1 MRINDNFLYFLIS
14 FETID
19 GTAEAG
25 SDYIGKKELMQ
36 FKPDETHKYIDIVII
51 DDNEW
56 EPDETFFVKLW
67 SDPQDKTVGIGK
79 HSVTEVTIINDDGK
93 MILKS

>member
-1 MRINDNFLYFLIS
+1 MLSSLSY
-14 FETID
+14 ETID

-25 SDYIGKKELMQ
+25 SDYVGKKELLQ
-36 FKPDETHKYIDIVII
+36 FRAEETHKYIDIVII

-67 SDPQDKTVGIGK
+67 SDPHDDTVKIGK

-93 MILKS
+93 NVLIC